1 MALFTWLYARLIYY
15 LFIFLIRS
23 VYKQHTIGLFS
34 ADKHTKM
41 IKWTSYAFKV
51 FDLLVKIID
60 KQTRYN
66 YTMIINY
73 EGCKLLIRP
82 FVHLTEIMMVSG
94 RWEPYVKAILDKE
107 VKSSD
112 VIADVGA
119 NIGIYAVPLARR
131 VSKAI
136 AFEPHPITSE
146 MLETSI
152 ELNHLYN
159 ITLVKKA
166 VAEKRKKVLL
176 DISSAPALSKISSS
190 NTLDQGT
197 ACVETESID
206 LDTALALEDRLDWL
220 LVDIEGFEVSALN
233 GARNILERL
242 SPKIIIETSYNNND
256 EVNRI
261 LRNEGYSIT
270 FLFQAQSLYYYALK
284 RF

>member
-1 MALFTWLYARLIYY
+1 
-15 LFIFLIRS
+15 
-23 VYKQHTIGLFS
+23 
-34 ADKHTKM
+34 M